1 MWVLGSELGFS
12 CLSSKNCYPLSHLSS
27 PSTSIFSLLIYFACV
42 WWWRSEHN
50 RGSLLL
56 PPCGFLGL
64 DSVNQVWQQE
74 PLVLNHLTSPSNN
87 IFSNCYNS
95 EMRHNFGEGTFSK
108 QIRNYFL
115 LEKFCK
121 GIVHWSSCN
130 WLVYGGE
137 IAMVSFIEVHVILVY
152 GGEMQSL
159 CLWRADI
166 THWLCTEWE
175 RRWRLQDCAGLLAVP
190 GIGEREPQ
198 AGMHH
203 TQLKSPRELVET
215 DFTGARFWLKRQD

>member
-1 MWVLGSELGFS
+1 MWVLGSELAFS

-50 RGSLLL
+50 CGSLLL

-64 DSVNQVWQQE
+64 DSVSQVWQQE

-115 LEKFCK
+115 LEKSCK
-121 GIVHWSSCN
+121 GIVHWSPCN
-130 WLVYGGE
+130 TGIWRRD
-137 IAMVSFIEVHVILVY
+137 AK
-152 GGEMQSL
+152 SL

-175 RRWRLQDCAGLLAVP
+175 RRWWLQDCAGLLAVP

-203 TQLKSPRELVET
+203 TQLKSPRELVKT
-215 DFTGARFWLKRQD
+215 DFKGARFWLKRQD